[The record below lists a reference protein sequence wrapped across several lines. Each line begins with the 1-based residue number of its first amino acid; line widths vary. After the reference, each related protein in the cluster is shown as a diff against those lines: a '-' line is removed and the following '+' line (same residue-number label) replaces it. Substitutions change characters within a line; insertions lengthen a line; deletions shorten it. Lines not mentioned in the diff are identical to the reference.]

1 MSNQLSCYRCGH
13 SLKTLPLPLGR
24 RDECPN
30 CIAELHVCL
39 MCQMHDPRE
48 PNECTEEDALE
59 VMDKERANF
68 CDYYKPN
75 PDAYSPGFTEAHTQ
89 AESELAALFGDASP
103 DTAADS
109 PAKETL
115 GKVEEDGT
123 LSSAEDLF
131 KS

>member
-1 MSNQLSCYRCGH
+1 
-13 SLKTLPLPLGR
+13 
-24 RDECPN
+24 
-30 CIAELHVCL
+30 
-39 MCQMHDPRE
+39 MHDPRE

-75 PDAYSPGFTEAHTQ
+75 PDAYSPGFTEAHTR
-89 AESELAALFGDASP
+89 AESELAALFGDAPP

-109 PAKETL
+109 PAKETP
-115 GKVEEDGT
+115 GKVEEDST